1 MTRAVNLVAQQR
13 VDQPDAMA
21 WSAFGTMDLRRVMR
35 QVMLGSSDV
44 LASISRVVRGFAVE
58 PEVPGAQATGYI
70 QLPIVVGD
78 ILDAETFTLN
88 DGVNAPVV
96 FHFTTVGAGP
106 VQTPTLRVM
115 VLPTVQA
122 LTREAFVVA
131 VINAINGA
139 PTLDLVATRSVT
151 AGRVA
156 IENTRTRTLGN
167 QAITDTVVSANF
179 ITNGMAGGS
188 NGNTRVLVRMSLGG
202 SGYGA
207 ALGAVDQGGVL
218 DWGQLAGD
226 RDGAGNLEGSAQN
239 VIDFAGQPAATYAVK
254 MRMAFAEGVVD
265 NRAFWNPTANAEY
278 IKATPTR
285 VLPQWQIALNPAGL
299 EWMPLGS
306 VVWNGADITS
316 TEVSDTR
323 MRPIEGAPDPAAGD
337 AVQRWSAAAQETAAF
352 GVGDF
357 DRSTDRGDAPGVSG
371 VWEIL
376 RALGRQVQ
384 DLKGAREGDGR
395 FDWFSRPAAP
405 PGFYDADP
413 TTKKSKSLRTLDT
426 VSFTISDGESDQG
439 DFNGVTAFDDC
450 MQFIEANQDSLPY
463 RIEIVFKDRR
473 PNPVYAGYA
482 PPTWVPAIN
491 REAGH
496 TLADTVDVPRWKWI
510 TPVLIYNKD
519 IRISQAAGNALP
531 GNQQDLAAWKL
542 QSPVDTLAV
551 TFKPLRGMG
560 SVDLSTVALGTTTPM
575 LRLYGESKLTVA
587 DVEFADFAEPA
598 TMSLFDCGVETQV
611 CMRNVACRPTPL
623 GYAGASP
630 SGVAATGFSLRA
642 SHQGLLLDRCEF
654 GGNCWLGGA
663 MVDATLAAAN
673 PSLPAAN
680 YYGEVINGI
689 GGLVQYTSFFTHVRM
704 RYTNTFGVG
713 EAPYVVA
720 SKLTFSHCMFSQLI
734 GRSGASWV
742 GSSTGLLDG
751 SGSRDCVVDHC
762 LFTHAADL
770 DGAVFAA
777 LDTGANALG
786 VVGLEFTNNHC
797 QIGAGVHQP
806 YLGYGLTEGTG
817 WALKLLGERHAVAT
831 LSASALPLNCKV
843 TGNTAFPIGGPA
855 GMSLDA
861 GAFLIRDAL
870 HCDVKNN
877 TVIGWFPPTEP
888 TAIPSEI
895 VLINVTATSTGS
907 SFGGGAFNTVSDNF
921 VGEFGA
927 GAFGPPAPSWGDLAR
942 LICVGITLQRSTSVH
957 HNIISAEQQPSS
969 PRTWI
974 DPSENPAAM
983 LITNSTAV
991 DIHDNKF
998 DGWASASDIIA
1009 HNTALGFRGTNI
1021 GISVKANKFI
1031 FCGGYCIAYEPL
1043 AVSGMAGIGFDFV
1056 VDSNEH
1062 INFTDTVDYNGFIDL
1077 DATDALV
1084 TRAHCRNNSWGAI
1097 LGPARNVI
1105 RLSTDK
1111 GSVLHNYVGNGNI
1124 FVRGMG
1130 GVYAAGMMG
1139 YGIPAAFPGV
1149 PDVNFC
1155 IGYL

>member
-21 WSAFGTMDLRRVMR
+21 WSAFATMDLRRVLR
-35 QVMLGSSDV
+35 QVMLGSGDV
-44 LASISRVVRGFAVE
+44 TASVSRVLRGFAVE
-58 PEVPGAQATGYI
+58 PEVPGVKATGYI
-70 QLPIVVGD
+70 QLPVVVGN
-78 ILDAETFTLN
+78 ILDGETFTLN

-96 FHFTTVGAGP
+96 FRFATTGAGP

-139 PTLDLVATRSVT
+139 PALDIVATRSVT

-156 IENTRTRTLGN
+156 LENTRTRTLGN

-179 ITNGMAGGS
+179 ITNGMAGGTT
-188 NGNTRVLVRMSLGG
+188 GNTRVLVRMNLGG
-202 SGYGA
+202 SGYSA

-254 MRMAFAEGVVD
+254 MRMAFADGVVD
-265 NRAFWNPTANAEY
+265 NRAFWNPTTNAEY
-278 IKATPTR
+278 VKATATR

-299 EWMPLGS
+299 EWMPLGA
-306 VVWNGADITS
+306 VVWNGADITT

-337 AVQRWSAAAQETAAF
+337 AAQRWSAAAQETAAF

-357 DRSTDRGDAPGVSG
+357 DRSTDRGAAPGASG

-376 RALGRQVQ
+376 RALGRQIQ
-384 DLKGAREGDGR
+384 DLKGGRDSDGR
-395 FDWFSRPAAP
+395 VDWFSRPGAP
-405 PGFYDADP
+405 PGFYAADP
-413 TTKKSKSLRTLDT
+413 ATTKAKSLRTLDT
-426 VSFTISDGESDQG
+426 VSFTISDGATDQG
-439 DFNGVTAFDDC
+439 DFNGLTAFDDC

-473 PNPVYAGYA
+473 PNPVYAGYV
-482 PPTWVPAIN
+482 PPTWVPAVN

-496 TLADTVDVPRWKWI
+496 TLADTIDVPRWKWI

-531 GNQQDLAAWKL
+531 GNQLDLTSWKL
-542 QSPVDTLAV
+542 QSPVDIIGV
-551 TFKPLRGMG
+551 IFKPLRGTG
-560 SVDLSTVALGTTTPM
+560 SVDLSSVPNGTTTPM
-575 LRLYGESKLTVA
+575 LRLYGESKLTIT

-611 CMRNVACRPTPL
+611 HMRNVACRPMPL

-642 SHQGLLLDRCEF
+642 SHQGLMLDHCEF

-663 MVDATLAAAN
+663 MVDATLAAAD
-673 PSLPAAN
+673 PSLLVAS
-680 YYGEVINGI
+680 YQGEILNGI

-720 SKLTFSHCMFSQLI
+720 SKLTFSHCLFSQLR
-734 GRSGASWV
+734 GRSGAGWA

-762 LFTHAADL
+762 LFVNAADS

-777 LDTGANALG
+777 LGTGANALG

-797 QIGAGVHQP
+797 QIGGGVHQP

-817 WALKLLGERHAVAT
+817 WGLKLLGERNTVAT

-843 TGNTAFPIGGPA
+843 KGNTAIPISGPA

-870 HCDVKNN
+870 HCEVQNN
-877 TVIGWFPPTEP
+877 TVIAWFPPTEP
-888 TAIPSEI
+888 TIIPSEI
-895 VLINVTATSTGS
+895 VLIHVTATATASAL
-907 SFGGGAFNTVSDNF
+907 GGGAFNTVSDNF
-921 VGEFGA
+921 IGEFGNYPFA
-927 GAFGPPAPSWGDLAR
+927 GPSPYWGDLAR
-942 LICVGITLQRSTSVH
+942 LICVGITLQRHADVH
-957 HNIISAEQQPSS
+957 HNTISAEQQPGAV
-969 PRTWI
+969 RTWI
-974 DPSENPAAM
+974 DPSTNPAAM
-983 LITNSTAV
+983 LITNSANIQ
-991 DIHDNKF
+991 IHDNMI
-998 DGWASASDIIA
+998 DGWSSFSDRVNN
-1009 HNTALGFRGTNI
+1009 NTALGFRGVNQWI
-1021 GISVKANKFI
+1021 HVKHNTF
-1031 FCGGYCIAYEPL
+1031 FGCGGYAIAYEPL
-1043 AVSGMAGIGFDFV
+1043 AVSGMAGIGNDFTI
-1056 VDSNEH
+1056 DGNEH
-1062 INFTDTVDYNGFIDL
+1062 ASTTNTNFYNGFIDL
-1077 DATDALV
+1077 DATNAVV
-1084 TRAHCRNNSWGAI
+1084 TRAHCRNNSWAGSAG
-1097 LGPARNVI
+1097 GPARVVI
-1105 RLSTDK
+1105 RLSTNK
-1111 GSVLHNYVGNGNI
+1111 GSVLHNYVFQGAI

-1130 GVYAAGMMG
+1130 GVVAPSMQGYAYPSLG
-1139 YGIPAAFPGV
+1139 FL
-1149 PDVNFC
+1149 DVNYC